1 MKKYLMIIVSV
12 LLLIAIAAGCAG
24 NTPADKPEEK
34 TDTDVTTEGMYI
46 VLNGTK
52 VGIGMT
58 YADIKD
64 GIGAETQP
72 EDVILPCDEGDSFR
86 NVMHHYEGATI
97 TENRDGK
104 VCEIEV
110 SDLHGNTDNVTL
122 MGKVK
127 VGDKTEDAVAALGE
141 PDNWPTPED
150 DYSLVYKYD
159 NCFVYVFLDPDTNKA
174 TVSEISF
181 MGF

>member
-1 MKKYLMIIVSV
+1 
-12 LLLIAIAAGCAG
+12 
-24 NTPADKPEEK
+24 
-34 TDTDVTTEGMYI
+34 
-46 VLNGTK
+46 
-52 VGIGMT
+52 
-58 YADIKD
+58 
-64 GIGAETQP
+64 
-72 EDVILPCDEGDSFR
+72 
-86 NVMHHYEGATI
+86 MHHYEGATI

-110 SDLHGNTDNVTL
+110 SNMHGNTDNVTL